1 MEDLRKE
8 FAGKGLTFSIGTIC
22 LRGSC
27 WEVAVG
33 RCALGLGLSSSSG
46 LMSHMGLVTAIR
58 PSPSSALGL
67 SAQFA
72 DGQQDFTGGPS
83 IRRKALAWDFPG
95 SPVVEMLHSQNRG
108 AWVQSLVGELILRV
122 TQHSS
127 VQFSCSVV
135 SDSLRPRESQ
145 HARPPCP
152 SPTPRVHSDSSPLS
166 Q

>member
-58 PSPSSALGL
+58 PSPSSALNSVL
-67 SAQFA
+67 S
-72 DGQQDFTGGPS
+72 
-83 IRRKALAWDFPG
+83 LLMG
-95 SPVVEMLHSQNRG
+95 SR
-108 AWVQSLVGELILRV
+108 ILQV
-122 TQHSS
+122 AH
-127 VQFSCSVV
+127 
-135 SDSLRPRESQ
+135 P
-145 HARPPCP
+145 
-152 SPTPRVHSDSSPLS
+152 
-166 Q
+166 